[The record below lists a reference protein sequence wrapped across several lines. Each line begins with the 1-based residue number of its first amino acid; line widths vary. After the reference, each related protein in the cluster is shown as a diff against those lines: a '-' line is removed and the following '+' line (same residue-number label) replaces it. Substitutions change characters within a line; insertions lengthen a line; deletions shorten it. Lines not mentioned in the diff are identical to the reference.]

1 MPQRSTRDPE
11 RTRRRVI
18 NAAAKE
24 FSLRGFDG
32 TSLSAVARRA
42 KVSKQ
47 LIAHHFGTKERL
59 FEQVHEEKFRPRAHW
74 SETLPENPAHLLAA
88 RFQRRADDLEYIRF
102 LTWEAASMRN
112 STIPGRRERQER
124 ISEYGEAIRQMQEK
138 GLLPGEYDYRFIQ
151 LAALSLATY
160 PIAFGPITRMVTG
173 RDGTDPSFQRDWMA
187 FLERIG
193 ERLFPADGAP
203 ARSPDQ
209 PVRGRKTA
217 MVP

>member
-18 NAAAKE
+18 TAAARE

-32 TSLSAVARRA
+32 TTLSAVARRA

-59 FEQVHEEKFRPRAHW
+59 FQQVHDEKFRPRAHW
-74 SETLPENPAHLLAA
+74 SETLPENPAHLLAE
-88 RFQRRADDLEYIRF
+88 RFRRRAGDIDYIRF
-102 LTWEAASMRN
+102 LAWEAASMRN
-112 STIPGRRERQER
+112 STIPGRRERQQR
-124 ISEYGEAIRQMQEK
+124 IAEYGEAIRRMQQD
-138 GLLPGEYDYRFIQ
+138 GQLPAEFDYRLIQ
-151 LAALSLATY
+151 LATLALATY
-160 PIAFGPITRMVTG
+160 PIAFGQITRMVTG

-187 FLERIG
+187 FLERLG
-193 ERLFPADGAP
+193 ERLFQSAEPQP
-203 ARSPDQ
+203 SP
-209 PVRGRKTA
+209 RGRRTA